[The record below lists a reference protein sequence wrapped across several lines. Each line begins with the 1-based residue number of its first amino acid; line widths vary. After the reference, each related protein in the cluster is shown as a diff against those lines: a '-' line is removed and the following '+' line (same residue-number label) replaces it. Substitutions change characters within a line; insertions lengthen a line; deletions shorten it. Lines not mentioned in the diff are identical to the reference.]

1 MMRRLKL
8 IAVICALFGAALALA
23 LAEPPRHDFPP
34 VGCWE
39 VLCGD
44 FHMHTV
50 NSDGKLTTRE
60 RVEESYN
67 LGYDVIAITDHGKP
81 GPYRVARYLGEP
93 LGLIVVPGFET
104 GVLGKEHYVALGA
117 PATFK
122 PRDSHRWSE
131 KPGEKTVHYQEEMRA
146 IAEAGGIL
154 FQAHPPNEWR
164 EPTDWGV
171 KQGIIVGVE
180 IQNGYGKVESGSG
193 PLGGVQCYPHS
204 FDWAL
209 KNNLALFA
217 NSDVHGTRRQGPQP
231 VTLVFVSERTPE
243 GVMEAIRARRTV
255 AWFNGIVCGRE
266 ELVSKLL
273 SAAVSAKKS
282 GPTQLTIENCS
293 PIAFRAELRG
303 NTIELPPYERTKLEW
318 SGGSSMTIR
327 WLNVWTSLTSN
338 LEVEL
343 KIVEPE
349 AVTSLR

>member
-1 MMRRLKL
+1 MTRRLAQTVV
-8 IAVICALFGAALALA
+8 IAALFIAAISSAF
-23 LAEPPRHDFPP
+23 AEPPRHDFPL

-44 FHMHTV
+44 FHMHTI

-81 GPYRVARYLGEP
+81 GPYRIARYVGEP

-104 GVLGKEHYVALGA
+104 GVLGKEHYVALGV
-117 PATFK
+117 PASFK
-122 PRDSHRWSE
+122 PRDPHRWSE
-131 KPGEKTVHYQEEMRA
+131 KPGEKTVYYQEEMQA
-146 IAEAGGIL
+146 IADAGGIL
-154 FQAHPPNEWR
+154 FQAHPANEWR

-180 IQNGYGKVESGSG
+180 IQNGYGKVEAGSE
-193 PLGGVQCYPHS
+193 PLGGVHCYSHS

-231 VTLVFVSERTPE
+231 VTLVFVRERTLE

-255 AWFNGIVCGRE
+255 AWFNGIICGRE
-266 ELVSKLL
+266 ELVSKLVG
-273 SAAVSAKKS
+273 AVVSVKRS
-282 GPTQLTIENCS
+282 GPTQITIENCS
-293 PIAFRAELRG
+293 PIAFRAELQD
-303 NTIELPPYERTKLEW
+303 NTIDLPPYERAKLEW
-318 SGGSSMTIR
+318 TGGSSVPIR

-338 LEVEL
+338 LEMEL
-343 KIVEPE
+343 KIVETE
-349 AVTSLR
+349 AVTSLK